1 MSDTSAQQRPPYS
14 PKSSPFLNEVRRVMR
29 LKHMSRRTEASY
41 LHYIVDFIRFYSKQH
56 PREMGVGEIRAY
68 LSHLAMDKDVA
79 ASTQNVALSALL
91 FLYRRVLRVELPNI
105 ENIERARRPKRVPVV
120 FTPAE
125 VEAIL
130 AQLAGTHHLVISLLY
145 GTGMRLSECLRL
157 RVKDLDFEYRQ
168 ITIRD
173 GKGGTDRV
181 TVLAEKLIPRLKL
194 QLRSDKT
201 LHEQDLSEGFGE
213 VEMPHALA
221 RKYPN
226 AARSWGWQYVFPAAR
241 RSKDPRSG
249 RVGRHH
255 ILEDGIQRDEAGHAK
270 SQHHQ
275 AWKLPYSAPQ
285 FRNPSARKRL
295 RYQDR
300 PGASGPQRR
309 ADDHDLY
316 SRPQPRQQ
324 GSKEPTRHLA
334 GMM

>member
-145 GTGMRLSECLRL
+145 GTGMRLSEMSVLAGEGSRF
-157 RVKDLDFEYRQ
+157 RVPADHDQRRQ
-168 ITIRD
+168 GRN
-173 GKGGTDRV
+173 GPRNRV
-181 TVLAEKLIPRLKL
+181 TREADSPAQAPAQVG
-194 QLRSDKT
+194 
-201 LHEQDLSEGFGE
+201 QDI
-213 VEMPHALA
+213 A
-221 RKYPN
+221 R
-226 AARSWGWQYVFPAAR
+226 ARPV
-241 RSKDPRSG
+241 
-249 RVGRHH
+249 
-255 ILEDGIQRDEAGHAK
+255 
-270 SQHHQ
+270 
-275 AWKLPYSAPQ
+275 
-285 FRNPSARKRL
+285 
-295 RYQDR
+295 
-300 PGASGPQRR
+300 
-309 ADDHDLY
+309 
-316 SRPQPRQQ
+316 
-324 GSKEPTRHLA
+324 
-334 GMM
+334 